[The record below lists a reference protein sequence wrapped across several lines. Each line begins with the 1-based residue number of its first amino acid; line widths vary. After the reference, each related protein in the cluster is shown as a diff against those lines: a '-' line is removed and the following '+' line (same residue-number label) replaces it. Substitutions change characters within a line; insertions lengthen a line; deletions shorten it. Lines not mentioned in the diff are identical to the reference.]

1 MGPEFAAALFAWA
14 MGLAWERVAV
24 EYQMAE
30 GDLSML
36 VLRTAD
42 HLRHVGSLREVF
54 PRAAATAVEAMQLIL
69 RDPVIPEG
77 ELTI

>member
-36 VLRTAD
+36 VLRNAPPTICATWAACG
-42 HLRHVGSLREVF
+42 RSF
-54 PRAAATAVEAMQLIL
+54 PAPPPPRS
-69 RDPVIPEG
+69 RPCS
-77 ELTI
+77 